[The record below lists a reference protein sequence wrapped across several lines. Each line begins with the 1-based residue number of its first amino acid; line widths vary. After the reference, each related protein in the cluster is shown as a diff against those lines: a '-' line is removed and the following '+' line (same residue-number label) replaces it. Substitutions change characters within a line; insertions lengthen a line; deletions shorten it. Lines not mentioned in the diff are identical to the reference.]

1 MLTVRLDPETEQKLA
16 DIIAHEQDVNRSS
29 LVKRLILER
38 WLTLN
43 LDNTFVERR
52 GGHPEHLLQDA
63 PPDLSERS
71 TRKQAISDY
80 LKQRHSWFIRRWSWS
95 IFTEVIENNHLIEFS
110 FQNEIDNLIAHNTY
124 SLPSH
129 IYDPIPI
136 HHCRN
141 RCPRHQ
147 T

>member
-16 DIIAHEQDVNRSS
+16 DIIAYERDVDRSS

-43 LDNTFVERR
+43 LDSTFVERR
-52 GGHPEHLLQDA
+52 GGHPQHLLQDA

-80 LKQRHSWFIRRWSWS
+80 LKQRHS
-95 IFTEVIENNHLIEFS
+95 
-110 FQNEIDNLIAHNTY
+110 
-124 SLPSH
+124 
-129 IYDPIPI
+129 
-136 HHCRN
+136 
-141 RCPRHQ
+141 
-147 T
+147 